1 MQIILAKG
9 RGFGANSYIITKD
22 GKTAVV
28 IDPAHAGVANEVKNR
43 GLVCKFVL
51 LTHCHFDHVAGVAAL
66 QETGAKVYIGE
77 QEKPF
82 VGTSADLFDRF
93 GVPREEYRVDEGLKD
108 NDKRELCGMQ
118 VQTLLTPG
126 HTAGGVCYL
135 FTDGGESALF
145 SGDTLFRGTIGRT
158 DFTSGS
164 MQELRQSLKK
174 LYELSGDYPVY
185 PGHEESTMLEYERKT
200 NPFMCDL

>member
-9 RGFGANSYIITKD
+9 RGFGANSYIVTAD
-22 GKTAVV
+22 GKHAVV
-28 IDPAHAGVANEVKNR
+28 IDPAHAGVVNEVKNR
-43 GLVCKFVL
+43 GFICQFVL

-77 QEKPF
+77 TEKPL

-93 GVPREEYRVDEGLKD
+93 GVPREDYLVDEGLKD
-108 NDKRELCGMQ
+108 GDSRTLCGMQ

-126 HTAGGVCYL
+126 HTKGGVCYL
-135 FTDGGESALF
+135 FTDGNETALF
-145 SGDTLFRGTIGRT
+145 TGDTLFAGTIGRT
-158 DFTSGS
+158 DFPTGS
-164 MQELRQSLKK
+164 MQQLRESLKK

-185 PGHEESTMLEYERKT
+185 PGHEESTTLDYERKT